1 MILIILT
8 WNWLKIELITW
19 RPVLKKS
26 RMSARQSAA
35 PRAWWRRW
43 PTVRKSTKNDA
54 TPRREKY
61 VAVWHRAAR
70 RVLWKVPR
78 ARCYRVLLCECKGTS
93 WEICHEEP
101 LQECVLEFNE
111 VCSTEDDEECHNVP
125 AHPALNFIIV
135 IPAIQFW
142 KSCDCNSTKFS
153 SWWATFLLQ
162 RHQEGWETQHQID
175 RTNLSLPAVLLNSSS
190 NELSIG

>member
-1 MILIILT
+1 M
-8 WNWLKIELITW
+8 
-19 RPVLKKS
+19 LKKS

-35 PRAWWRRW
+35 PRGQWRRW
-43 PTVRKSTKNDA
+43 HTVRKAQKKVRHHEERSM
-54 TPRREKY
+54 
-61 VAVWHRAAR
+61 WHRAAR
-70 RVLWKVPR
+70 RVLWKVLR
-78 ARCYRVLLCECKGTS
+78 ARCYRVLLCECKGTP
-93 WEICHEEP
+93 WEICHEES

-125 AHPALNFIIV
+125 AHPALNFIKV

-142 KSCDCNSTKFS
+142 KSCDCSSTIFS

-162 RHQEGWETQHQID
+162 RHQEGWETQHQIN

-190 NELSIG
+190 NELSVG